1 MHKLDDHDP
10 ALRDARLANAIDHVL
25 SYAHV
30 HGAIGLTEAHNF
42 NRVFVNWAVDIMDW
56 PGFRRAELERVNKV
70 LNQPDVP
77 PLDVIHELLFHLKI
91 LRRRKNQAFLTPL
104 GRELVGRTARIFTF
118 VTPVFLF
125 EFDHRIGRGIE
136 LDLNQWDLYLG
147 ILDEYGDQPIQA
159 EKLTEVLFGTPDGL
173 DQETVFLSMKN
184 QSAVRSQ
191 ILTPLSW
198 TGLLRPSSGGR
209 AHSPNTYTK
218 TRLWDLLFFSGIEPA
233 DPIRH

>member
-30 HGAIGLTEAHNF
+30 HGSIGLTERHNF

-104 GRELVGRTARIFTF
+104 GRELVGRTARIFTL

-125 EFDHRIGRGIE
+125 EFDHRIGRGVE
-136 LDLNQWDLYLG
+136 PDLNQWDLYLG

-159 EKLTEVLFGTPDGL
+159 EKLAEVLFGLPEGTDDDIAWGRVM
-173 DQETVFLSMKN
+173 DRTI
-184 QSAVRSQ
+184 VRSQ
-191 ILTPLSW
+191 ILTPLAW
-198 TGLLRPSSGGR
+198 TGLLKPSSGGPSD
-209 AHSPNTYTK
+209 APDSYSK
-218 TRLWDLLFFSGIEPA
+218 TRLWDLLFFSGIEPT
-233 DPIRH
+233 DPVTH